1 MKTGFQ
7 PIAILGLVWVTSP
20 AVAQSQSCAAADSTV
35 GAHIDA
41 KALGRPRY
49 DPVSDTTIMQGKGM
63 INVPMLGL
71 PTMVELNTYWQGKAS
86 PSIAKSL
93 VLFSVSQA
101 GQGPDMQ
108 RITKEEALYAD
119 VDAALLL
126 LDDSVRIRLP
136 RLSYRAHLDQGKLGL
151 MKQLVEDLSFDI
163 SNEQLRQIGRARA
176 GLIRIGPSQLKINAA
191 LSASARETLRF
202 RLCSAAISR
211 P

>member
-1 MKTGFQ
+1 MKAGFRR
-7 PIAILGLVWVTSP
+7 IAMLGVVCVASP
-20 AVAQSQSCAAADSTV
+20 TVARSQSCAAADSTV

-41 KALGRPRY
+41 KALGHPRY
-49 DPVSDTTIMQGKGM
+49 DPLSDTTVMMGRGM
-63 INVPMLGL
+63 VDVPMLGL
-71 PTMVELNTYWQGKAS
+71 PTTVELNTYWQGKSS

-93 VLFSVSQA
+93 VLFTVSQS

-108 RITKEEALYAD
+108 RITKEEVLYAD

-136 RLSYRAHLDQGKLGL
+136 RVSYKAHLDQGKLGL

-176 GLIRIGPSQLKINAA
+176 GVIRIGPSQLKINAA

-202 RLCSAAISR
+202 RLCSTGISR